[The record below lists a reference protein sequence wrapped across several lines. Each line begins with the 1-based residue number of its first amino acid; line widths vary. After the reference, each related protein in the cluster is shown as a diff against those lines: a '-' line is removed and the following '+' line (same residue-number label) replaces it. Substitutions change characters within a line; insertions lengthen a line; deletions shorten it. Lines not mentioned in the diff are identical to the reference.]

1 MALEKWSLTDHICSN
16 CFGRI
21 LERQKGGKFAKC
33 SENTAQ
39 LELFSESADPGAMAK
54 HRIPEIVKVFR
65 CADCGRRAVSNDHRD
80 ICCCGM
86 KLKDGTDLGVRCV
99 ASHDSDTVC
108 QTEIVAKQVVNDKEK
123 EKWHG

>member
-21 LERQKGGKFAKC
+21 LERKKSGKFAKC
-33 SENTAQ
+33 PENTAQ
-39 LELFSESADPGAMAK
+39 LELFSGSTDPGLMAK
-54 HRIPEIVKVFR
+54 HRISEIVTVFR
-65 CADCGRRAVSNDHRD
+65 CADCSRRVVSNDHRD

-99 ASHDSDTVC
+99 TSHDSDNTAC
-108 QTEIVAKQVVNDKEK
+108 QTEIVAKQVNDKEK
-123 EKWHG
+123 EKWRG